1 MDLRKRRPL
10 AGPQPFRAA
19 AGRSLLPRP
28 GAGPGFARRPG
39 FLPAPPRPV
48 APARRRKSARCERRT
63 P

>member
-10 AGPQPFRAA
+10 AVPQPFRGP

-28 GAGPGFARRPG
+28 GAGPGFAREPG
-39 FLPAPPRPV
+39 PLPAPPRPV
-48 APARRRKSARCERRT
+48 APARRRKSPRCERKT